1 MSFETEITVKKEPLL
16 SVVMA
21 VYNSEKYLSTSI
33 KSVLSQ
39 TYPHFELIIVNDGSI
54 DGSESI
60 AREYIAKDKRIVY
73 LKNEVNA
80 GQSATRNRA
89 IKCAKGDYIAIVDS
103 DDICIPSRF
112 EKQVNFLNKN
122 KNIDVL
128 GSWYCL
134 FFNNVIDECT
144 TIVSANADDIY
155 NGKPPVHNP
164 TCMIKR
170 DIFLN
175 YGWYDSKYDNAEDYE
190 LWLRWFSQGVH
201 FENMPEVLY
210 KKRNHSGSVS
220 VSNIKK
226 QIYLM
231 LKIDLIAIFK
241 YRVRLTTS
249 GYLHILEQFF
259 YLIYLMLGLNK
270 IYVKGKFVK

>member
-128 GSWYCL
+128 GS
-134 FFNNVIDECT
+134 
-144 TIVSANADDIY
+144 
-155 NGKPPVHNP
+155 
-164 TCMIKR
+164 
-170 DIFLN
+170 
-175 YGWYDSKYDNAEDYE
+175 
-190 LWLRWFSQGVH
+190 
-201 FENMPEVLY
+201 
-210 KKRNHSGSVS
+210 
-220 VSNIKK
+220 
-226 QIYLM
+226 
-231 LKIDLIAIFK
+231 
-241 YRVRLTTS
+241 
-249 GYLHILEQFF
+249 
-259 YLIYLMLGLNK
+259 
-270 IYVKGKFVK
+270 